1 MVHRRL
7 CRRRTPLLFHRNFST
22 ELWDSLLWPSLPHL
36 AQVTDVCCTGFYVGL
51 GIQTPVHM
59 FAGMCF
65 TPLSHFPSFSLYF
78 CYYKLLAQVICPGL
92 GFPTRLRGWIWFDH
106 FPPQGAPSSLTPSIL
121 LPCQPVGL
129 QVVFLFAS
137 AYKRKLWSFD
147 FSQKKMY
154 SVKQTIGSTWWFRGF
169 SACH

>member
-1 MVHRRL
+1 MVHCHL

-36 AQVTDVCCTGFYVGL
+36 AQVTDVYSCTGFYAGL

-92 GFPTRLRGWIWFDH
+92 GFPTHH
-106 FPPQGAPSSLTPSIL
+106 FPPQGAPSGLTPSIL

-129 QVVFLFAS
+129 QVVFLSAS
-137 AYKRKLWSFD
+137 TYKRKLWSFD
-147 FSQKKMY
+147 FSQKKKIY
-154 SVKQTIGSTWWFRGF
+154 SVKQTIGPPWWFSGI